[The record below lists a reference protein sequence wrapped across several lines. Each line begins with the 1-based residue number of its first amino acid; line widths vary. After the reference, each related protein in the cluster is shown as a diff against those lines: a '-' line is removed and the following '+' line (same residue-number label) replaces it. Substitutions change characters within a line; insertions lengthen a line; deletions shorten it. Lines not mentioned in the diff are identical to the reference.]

1 MGAVATHIID
11 SSAMSRTREQEV
23 GAVIGSLIDLGRVA
37 TCAVLDFEALYTAR
51 SPSEYVAIGELRRG
65 AFEYLPVN
73 DAEWSRALEVQ
84 AVLASQ
90 SRLRE
95 VGMADLLIAA
105 VAERHGLTLL
115 HYDSDFDTIAEITG
129 QDARWV
135 VPRGQTP

>member
-115 HYDSDFDTIAEITG
+115 HYDGDFDTIAEITG

>member
-1 MGAVATHIID
+1 
-11 SSAMSRTREQEV
+11 
-23 GAVIGSLIDLGRVA
+23 
-37 TCAVLDFEALYTAR
+37 
-51 SPSEYVAIGELRRG
+51 
-65 AFEYLPVN
+65 
-73 DAEWSRALEVQ
+73 VQ
-84 AVLASQ
+84 ATLAAQ

-115 HYDSDFDTIAEITG
+115 HYDGDFDTIAEITG

>member
-1 MGAVATHIID
+1 MQYEAVSGVLTPLIEAGV
-11 SSAMSRTREQEV
+11 V
-23 GAVIGSLIDLGRVA
+23 GS
-37 TCAVLDFEALYTAR
+37 CAPLDFEDLYQTRTPA
-51 SPSEYVAIGELRRG
+51 EYRLVTNIRHNAYEHLLVAE
-65 AFEYLPVN
+65 E
-73 DAEWSRALEVQ
+73 EWSRAFEVQ

-105 VAERHGLTLL
+105 VAEHNGLTLL

>member
-11 SSAMSRTREQEV
+11 SSAMARTRNSTIA
-23 GAVIGSLIDLGRVA
+23 AVIDPLIDLGRVA
-37 TCAVLDFEALYTAR
+37 TCPVLDFEALFSAR
-51 SPSEYVAIGELRRG
+51 SPSEYIAISELRSRV
-65 AFEYLPVN
+65 FEYLPIN
-73 DAEWSRALEVQ
+73 DGEWSRALEVQ

-115 HYDSDFDTIAEITG
+115 HFDADFDTIAEVTG
-129 QDARWV
+129 QDSRWV

>member
-1 MGAVATHIID
+1 
-11 SSAMSRTREQEV
+11 MSRMRDHEV
-23 GAVIGSLIDLGRVA
+23 AAVIGSLIDLGRVA
-37 TCAVLDFEALYTAR
+37 TCPVLDFEALYTAR
-51 SPSEYVAIGELRRG
+51 SPSEYVAIDELRRS

-73 DAEWSRALEVQ
+73 DSEWSRALEVQ
-84 AVLASQ
+84 ATLAAQ

-95 VGMADLLIAA
+95 AGMADLLIAA

-115 HYDSDFDTIAEITG
+115 HYESDFDTIAEITG

>member
-1 MGAVATHIID
+1 MGAVATH
-11 SSAMSRTREQEV
+11 
-23 GAVIGSLIDLGRVA
+23 LIDTSAHARMRHDVVA
-37 TCAVLDFEALYTAR
+37 AVLMPLIEGGMVGSCAPLDFEDLYSAR
-51 SPSEYVAIGELRRG
+51 TPAEYWLISNIRRS
-65 AFEYLPVN
+65 AYEHLPVN
-73 DAEWSRALEVQ
+73 DAEWRRALEVQ
-84 AVLASQ
+84 ATLAAQ

-115 HYDSDFDTIAEITG
+115 HYDGDFDTIAEITG

>member
-11 SSAMSRTREQEV
+11 SSAMSRTRQQEV

-51 SPSEYVAIGELRRG
+51 SPSEYVAIDELRRG

-73 DAEWSRALEVQ
+73 DSEWSRALEVQ
-84 AVLASQ
+84 AVLASE

-115 HYDSDFDTIAEITG
+115 HYDGDFDTIAEITG
-129 QDARWV
+129 QDTRWV
-135 VPRGQTP
+135 VPRGQTL

>member
-65 AFEYLPVN
+65 AFDYLPVN

>member
-1 MGAVATHIID
+1 MRHDVVA
-11 SSAMSRTREQEV
+11 
-23 GAVIGSLIDLGRVA
+23 
-37 TCAVLDFEALYTAR
+37 AVLMPLIEGGMVGSCAPLDIEDLYSAR
-51 SPSEYVAIGELRRG
+51 TPAEYWLISNIRRN
-65 AFEYLPVN
+65 AYEHLPVN
-73 DAEWSRALEVQ
+73 DAEWRRALEVQ
-84 AVLASQ
+84 ATLAAQ

-115 HYDSDFDTIAEITG
+115 HYDGDFDTIAEITG